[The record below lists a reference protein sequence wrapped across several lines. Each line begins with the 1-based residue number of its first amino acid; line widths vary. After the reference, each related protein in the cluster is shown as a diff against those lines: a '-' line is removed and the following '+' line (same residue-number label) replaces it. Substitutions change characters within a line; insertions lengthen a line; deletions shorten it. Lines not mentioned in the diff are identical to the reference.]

1 MLSGDQIFTCPHCN
15 GMVVVPKGQ
24 LNCKIFRH
32 AIYKVTINNN
42 IVENKQVDPHATKE
56 YCDYLIEND
65 YVYGCCKPVQIIGV
79 KQDGTLNAMK
89 CDYI

>member
-24 LNCKIFRH
+24 FRH
-32 AIYKVTINNN
+32 AIYKVTINNI

-56 YCDYLIEND
+56 HCDYLIEND
-65 YVYGCCKPVQIIGV
+65 CVYGCCKPVQIIGV
-79 KQDGTLNAMK
+79 KQDFGGTSQNQ
-89 CDYI
+89 II